1 MTSSASILSGLDPS
15 VTIAE
20 EAAHLTAQLTGND
33 VRFIDAGSNCR
44 GGPPSLANLVDA
56 ATQKLRLGIFA
67 KIVMFPR
74 IKPTRRT

>member
-1 MTSSASILSGLDPS
+1 MTSSASILSGFDPS

-44 GGPPSLANLVDA
+44 GGPLGFANLMESPP
-56 ATQKLRLGIFA
+56 QKLRLGGCPQ
-67 KIVMFPR
+67 K
-74 IKPTRRT
+74 